1 LIGFSNAN
9 WVGNWIFVV
18 QLWVFFFPFQCHCML
33 IKQAPKYYN
42 LISTKVEYISMT
54 LTTKEAIWLNLLLEK
69 VGEKQMPTTN

>member
-1 LIGFSNAN
+1 
-9 WVGNWIFVV
+9 
-18 QLWVFFFPFQCHCML
+18 ML